1 MSEFFIFEGA
11 SAPTGAGTRDR
22 YVLFFAPHEIFNA
35 EVAEDALVRFL
46 RTVRAPDR
54 LFFLGFE
61 PNRQALLDLSQR
73 RQLRERLPIGAG
85 NLADRI
91 ACLTFDSA
99 GSLRNGSEES
109 VSEELIEQLRNDGL
123 RTIFNQ
129 RSGMVRARASVHF
142 VKPSGDHVDRFI
154 RAANVLQQGPEIA
167 YIAAWLLPHLT
178 DEIAAIYCDTATISC
193 LAYGLIALKQSLAPG
208 SRVALRVH
216 SFGSYSGLSSEG
228 PPPSRSLI
236 LISASTTGRLP
247 QQLADHQLDEKN
259 IVTLFRLRALISHK
273 VAAPGVTLCDLGWQS
288 ERIPKG
294 HQPIKNEHASNC
306 VYCHEERRS
315 RIPISPDTFIPEQ
328 VPTMFHVLT
337 KRHCPPE
344 VESYLE
350 HTAGTGVTRC
360 FVRPI
365 SNPTLDY
372 EISLDAA
379 RLLTSPGALL
389 TPLDERLME
398 MIERNSPGT
407 LIHLEDEASEA
418 VAKRIVE
425 LIQAKALST
434 PVVMSNR
441 TALELDQGLPQAA
454 SPLWIVT
461 SAMVGGRRLNDLSR
475 LIRGFSG
482 SGGVQ
487 YFGVVGRTVSREVYT
502 ELKQNLVYRA
512 DGKRN
517 GFSTFLDIFLPRPE
531 ARASPWS
538 AELRFLRRLKKE
550 GTLEPDL
557 LNRLRLLERGRAENS
572 SSAGLSDELFWP
584 SPAGKSLKL
593 RDNFA
598 FYDGKKPCASFSQA
612 DVYLVIVAMLH
623 RLRSEDRPLQ
633 LLSPSNFDRFNDG
646 VVQAALLR
654 AAIPAELNFSL
665 QEFHSDYM
673 RDLIWYMLADP
684 EHAHSEALPEFLLAW
699 ATGHLRLTLKDHRS
713 VMEQVGKTGSLPDH
727 LRRVCKQATHPDD
740 KVAVATATATTEP

>member
-35 EVAEDALVRFL
+35 EAAEDALVRFL

-54 LFFLGFE
+54 LFFLGFG

-99 GSLRNGSEES
+99 GSLRNGVGES
-109 VSEELIEQLRNDGL
+109 VSEKLIEQLRNDGI

-129 RSGMVRARASVHF
+129 RGGMVQARASVHF

-154 RAANVLQQGPEIA
+154 RAANVLQQGPEIT

-193 LAYGLIALKQSLAPG
+193 LAYSLIALKQNLAPG

-228 PPPSRSLI
+228 PPPSRSLV

-247 QQLADHQLDEKN
+247 QQLADHQMDEKN
-259 IVTLFRLRALISHK
+259 IVTLFRLRALNSHK
-273 VAAPGVTLCDLGWQS
+273 VAAPGVTLCDLGWQW

-306 VYCHEERRS
+306 VYCHQERRS

-350 HTAGTGVTRC
+350 HTAGIGVTRC
-360 FVRPI
+360 FVRPL

-379 RLLTSPGALL
+379 KLIAAPGAPLSL
-389 TPLDERLME
+389 LDERLVE

-425 LIQAKALST
+425 LIRAKTFPA
-434 PVVMSNR
+434 PMVMSNR
-441 TALELDQGLPQAA
+441 AAQELAQGLPQAA
-454 SPLWIVT
+454 APLWIVT

-475 LIRGFSG
+475 LIRGFG
-482 SGGVQ
+482 GGVQ

-512 DGKRN
+512 DGKWN
-517 GFSTFLDIFLPRPE
+517 AFSTFLDIFLPRPE

-550 GTLEPDL
+550 GTLEPEL
-557 LNRLRLLERGRAENS
+557 LSRLRLLERGRAENS
-572 SSAGLSDELFWP
+572 TIAGLSDELFWP
-584 SPAGKSLKL
+584 SFAGKSLKL

-646 VVQAALLR
+646 VIQAALLR

-673 RDLIWYMLADP
+673 RDLICYMLEDP

-713 VMEQVGKTGSLPDH
+713 VTDQVGRTGSLPDY
-727 LRRVCKQATHPDD
+727 LKRVCKQAAHPDD
-740 KVAVATATATTEP
+740 IVALSPQW